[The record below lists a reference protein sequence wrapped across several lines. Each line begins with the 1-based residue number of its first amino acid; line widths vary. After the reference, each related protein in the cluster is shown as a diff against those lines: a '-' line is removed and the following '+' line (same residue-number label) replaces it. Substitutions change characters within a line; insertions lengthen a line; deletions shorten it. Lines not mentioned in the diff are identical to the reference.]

1 VKVRYIGPAGDGV
14 VIAETGQFC
23 ALGGEV
29 EVFDQLGVSLLD
41 QESCWQPVTKSK
53 ATAKAAAEKE

>member
-1 VKVRYIGPAGDGV
+1 MKVRYIGPAGDGV

-29 EVFDQLGVSLLD
+29 EVFDQLGESLLE
-41 QESCWQPVTKSK
+41 QESCWQPVKSK
-53 ATAKAAAEKE
+53 AAAKAAAEKE